1 MYHENHYFGLF
12 FLTNTGIFSKDSS
25 PFDDTV
31 KDAGEAE
38 KGYSLPRSDLTPGR
52 LYFVPTSGRKVAG

>member
-1 MYHENHYFGLF
+1 MYHEIIISVF
-12 FLTNTGIFSKDSS
+12 FLLTQAFFSKDSS

>member
-1 MYHENHYFGLF
+1 MVFSYSGN
-12 FLTNTGIFSKDSS
+12 FSKHSS

-38 KGYSLPRSDLTPGR
+38 KGYSLPRSDLPCCAYIWTQGR
-52 LYFVPTSGRKVAG
+52 LKKAQISESY